1 MEFDH
6 IPLYAEMTEEN
17 EEMSDRN
24 NMSEGAAEED
34 KKKAGIYILSTW
46 RGNNS
51 LISRKEKKIQCGG
64 GGE

>member
-34 KKKAGIYILSTW
+34 KKKAGIYSIDLA
-46 RGNNS
+46 
-51 LISRKEKKIQCGG
+51 
-64 GGE
+64 GE